1 MSDLPNLSKNRA
13 LAAIFHDMAAC
24 YRFMGPAERFRAMAY
39 QKASQVLGN
48 MAEDITT
55 LATDIKSL
63 DAIGGIGEG
72 IASKIMEFL
81 KEGRIQV
88 FEELKMKVPF
98 ALLDLMEAGG
108 IGPATLRNLH
118 DVLGVSNRDELA
130 EAILQGKLRR
140 LKGFG
145 VTRVNQLMRALK
157 MYTVSER
164 LPYADA
170 SKIALELKRRL
181 MAMPD
186 VQQVDLAGSLR
197 RKKDTIGDIDI
208 VMAVPAS
215 SRRKVVQAIRKLPGI
230 QKVLSAGLTRV
241 SLILRAKL
249 VQADIRL
256 VEFEEYGAALLYF
269 TGSKEYNVRL
279 RLLARNLGFKLNE
292 YGLFELTTG
301 NKRAGATEESLFA
314 ALGLPF
320 VPPEKRVD
328 QLPLRQAA

>member
-1 MSDLPNLSKNRA
+1 MSDTPDFSKNQA
-13 LAAIFHDMAAC
+13 LAGIFHDMAAC
-24 YRFMGPAERFRAMAY
+24 YRFLGPAERFRAMAY
-39 QKASQVLGN
+39 EKAAQVLNN
-48 MAEDITT
+48 MTEDIAS
-55 LATDIKSL
+55 LATDIKTL

-72 IASKIMEFL
+72 IAGKIMEYMVT
-81 KEGRIQV
+81 GQIQV
-88 FEELKMKVPF
+88 FEELKKKVPF
-98 ALLDLMEAGG
+98 ALLNLMEAGG

-118 DVLGVSNRDELA
+118 DALGISNSDELA
-130 EAILQGKLRR
+130 EAIRQGKLRR

-170 SKIALELKRRL
+170 AKIALEFRRRL
-181 MAMPD
+181 LAIPG
-186 VQQVDLAGSLR
+186 VQQAELAGSLR
-197 RKKDTIGDIDI
+197 RKKETIGDIDI
-208 VMAVPAS
+208 VMVVPTS

-230 QKVLSAGLTRV
+230 KKILSSGLTRI
-241 SLILRAKL
+241 SLILRSKL

-256 VEFEEYGAALLYF
+256 VALEEYGAALLYF

-279 RLLARNLGFKLNE
+279 RLLARNLGCKLNE
-292 YGLFELTTG
+292 YGLFDLASG
-301 NKRAGATEESLFA
+301 KKRAGDTEESLFS

-328 QLPLRQAA
+328 QLTLRQAA